1 MVPCIREIS
10 SNMCIVIV
18 FQQGCEV
25 MGFEVNFDVNYVS
38 NLDLFLHV
46 TNKSRQNCKNV
57 DNEKSSK
64 MK

>member
-1 MVPCIREIS
+1 ME
-10 SNMCIVIV
+10 
-18 FQQGCEV
+18 
-25 MGFEVNFDVNYVS
+25 FEVNFDVNYVS

-57 DNEKSSK
+57 ANEKSSK